1 MFRGRFVG
9 VGLEEDEEEWVRFW
23 WKGEVMWCCVDGAV
37 VSRRLVGL
45 SVAVVIVR
53 VYFGAESMD
62 LASDASGRH
71 IAMLFAKYR
80 VLEVSCH
87 Q

>member
-1 MFRGRFVG
+1 M
-9 VGLEEDEEEWVRFW
+9 
-23 WKGEVMWCCVDGAV
+23 DGAV
-37 VSRRLVGL
+37 ESRRLVGL

-71 IAMLFAKYR
+71 IAMLFA
-80 VLEVSCH
+80 
-87 Q
+87 